1 MRISKLSACFGLS
14 VLLATSCLF
23 AGQAA
28 KPTNT
33 EASAKAFVQSFYTW
47 YLSKG
52 PRGKEKSS
60 DDALKLK
67 RSAFDTELYREL
79 KEDSDVSAK
88 NKDEIVGLDFDPFED
103 SQDPCSRYVAGKVT
117 AKGDGYLVEV
127 FGICEGKKNKTP
139 DVTPE
144 VSFKDGK
151 WVFVNF
157 HYGNAGKEDN
167 LLSILKQL
175 REERTK
181 KPTQK

>member
-1 MRISKLSACFGLS
+1 VVCCGLS
-14 VLLATSCLF
+14 ILLTASWLF
-23 AGQAA
+23 AGQTA
-28 KPTNT
+28 KPVNT
-33 EASAKAFVQSFYTW
+33 ETSAKSFVQSFYTW

-67 RSAFDTELYREL
+67 RSAFDTELYRQL
-79 KEDSDVSAK
+79 KEDSDASAK
-88 NKDEIVGLDFDPFED
+88 NPGEIVGLDFDPFEN

-117 AKGDGYLVEV
+117 AKGDAYLVEV

-157 HYGNAGKEDN
+157 HYGNDGKEDD
-167 LLSILKQL
+167 LLNILRQL
-175 REERTK
+175 RDDRAK
-181 KPTQK
+181 KPA